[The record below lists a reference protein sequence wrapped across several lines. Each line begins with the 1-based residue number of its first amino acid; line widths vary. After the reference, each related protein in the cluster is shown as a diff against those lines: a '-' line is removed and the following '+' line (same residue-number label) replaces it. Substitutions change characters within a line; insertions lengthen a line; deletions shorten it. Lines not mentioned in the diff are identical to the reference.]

1 MSFGWPAWLGDAA
14 CSRHVALRYLPD
26 VQQLPTQSPQ
36 RREVVVDW
44 RGGAG
49 GGVQVFRTE
58 VASLNGQS
66 LIRARRGGGLP
77 VLRALLLFF
86 ARAEGARAPQLPPP
100 RTSSCKNLKFVARR

>member
-58 VASLNGQS
+58 AAAFSAP
-66 LIRARRGGGLP
+66 RAGHGM
-77 VLRALLLFF
+77 
-86 ARAEGARAPQLPPP
+86 
-100 RTSSCKNLKFVARR
+100 SNN